1 MTEYTPKQLKEMQ
14 QVWKDDI
21 AMRGPNKIRKDKKVK
36 RIPMTIE
43 EEYRNS
49 GDPIPNDLLNASNT
63 EKFKEK

>member
-1 MTEYTPKQLKEMQ
+1 MTKYSNKQLKEMQ
-14 QVWKDDI
+14 QVWKDEI